1 MNSRASNSGDVRH
14 SDLFKAFLG
23 ELFLWTAVWTGFP
36 LALSPEDN
44 QASQPPNSGVRR
56 DPTTRRL
63 TTRDDR
69 SLPAAM
75 SS

>member
-36 LALSPEDN
+36 LAPGPEADQAN
-44 QASQPPNSGVRR
+44 QPGNSGELRQSAKRVV
-56 DPTTRRL
+56 
-63 TTRDDR
+63 TTRDER

-75 SS
+75 GS